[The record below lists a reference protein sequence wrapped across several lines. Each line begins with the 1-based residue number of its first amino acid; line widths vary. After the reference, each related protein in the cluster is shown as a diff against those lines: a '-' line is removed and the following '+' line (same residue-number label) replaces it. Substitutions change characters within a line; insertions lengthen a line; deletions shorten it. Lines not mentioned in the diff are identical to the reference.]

1 MKRFRRFASLFG
13 RRGVLAAAAAAL
25 IVLGT
30 RVVLQLLTTA
40 VDAGLALTQ
49 SNSSQV
55 LSQLF
60 PYYAWGLVLGIL
72 PFAIG
77 VFLCLWLLAPIAAE
91 LHIAH
96 VITRSLLA
104 AAAGA
109 VVVFL
114 VQLLGSLFQNFDD
127 SAGRVF
133 GWAQGFFTT
142 VSSNAGWAFSTSLY
156 SALSTA
162 INLIPLTVLAGVLLW
177 VWLRA
182 HPAKHEVSGLI
193 DQV

>member
-13 RRGVLAAAAAAL
+13 RRGVLAAAAAAF
-25 IVLGT
+25 IVLAT
-30 RVVLQLLTTA
+30 QVVLQLLTSA
-40 VDAGLALTQ
+40 VFAGVTLAQ
-49 SNSSQV
+49 SNGREV
-55 LSQLF
+55 LSQIF
-60 PYYAWGLVLGIL
+60 PLYLWGLVLGIL

-77 VFLCLWLLAPIAAE
+77 VFLCLWLLAPVAAE
-91 LHIAH
+91 LHIGH

-104 AAAGA
+104 VAAGA
-109 VVVFL
+109 LVVFL

-142 VSSNAGWAFSTSLY
+142 VSSNAGWAFSNSLY
-156 SALSTA
+156 SALATA
-162 INLIPLTVLAGVLLW
+162 INLIPLTVLAGLLLW

-182 HPAKHEVSGLI
+182 HPAKYEVSGLI

>member
-1 MKRFRRFASLFG
+1 MNQFRRFASLFG
-13 RRGVLAAAAAAL
+13 RRGVLAAAVGAL

-30 RVVLQLLTTA
+30 QVVQQLLSTA
-40 VDAGLALTQ
+40 LYAGMALTQ
-49 SNSSQV
+49 GNDQTY
-55 LSQLF
+55 LTQLF
-60 PYYAWGLVLGIL
+60 PAYLWALVLGIL

-104 AAAGA
+104 VAAGA
-109 VVVFL
+109 LVVFL
-114 VQLLGSLFQNFDD
+114 IQLLESLFRNYDK
-127 SAGRVF
+127 SAGLTF

-142 VSSNAGWAFSTSLY
+142 VTSNADWAFSNALFT
-156 SALSTA
+156 ALSTA
-162 INLIPLTVLAGVLLW
+162 ISLIPLTILAGVLLW

-182 HPAKHEVSGLI
+182 HPAKHEVVGFI
-193 DQV
+193 DKV